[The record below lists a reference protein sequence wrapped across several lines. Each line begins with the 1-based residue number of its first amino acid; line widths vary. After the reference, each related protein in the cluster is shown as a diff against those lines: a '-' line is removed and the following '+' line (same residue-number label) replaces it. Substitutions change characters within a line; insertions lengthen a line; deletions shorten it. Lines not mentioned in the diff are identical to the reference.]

1 MDVKS
6 RLVLSVI
13 YLLSLL
19 SLRSARRL
27 GRFIGWFLRVSNST
41 MYKVTR
47 KNIELCFPQLDGDAR
62 EAFIRDSLYH
72 TGCQIAETGLA
83 WGGDPKQR
91 AKAIGFIKGEH
102 NPEVLNT
109 ALATGQGVII
119 LVPHF
124 GNWEFFANFL
134 PQKCQ
139 LMAMYKEA
147 KMPVMEQRMLEA
159 RSQSGIQM
167 VSASRQGVT
176 TFIKHYSNGGT
187 CLILPD
193 QEPSVK
199 SGVWSSYF
207 GVPALTPKFV
217 HYLVKKNPKGT
228 VILAHMRRIDDGFEV
243 IYSEVDQGIYDTD
256 MEASVAAMNRTF
268 ERCIK
273 QDGAEQYQWDYKRF
287 KKNPEKFYRNL

>member
-6 RLVLSVI
+6 RLVLAVI

-19 SLRSARRL
+19 TLKGARRL
-27 GRFIGWFLRVSNST
+27 GRFIGWFLRISNST

-47 KNIELCFPQLDGDAR
+47 KNIELCFPEQDAATR
-62 EAFIRDSLYH
+62 EAFIRESLFH

-91 AKAIGFIKGEH
+91 AKAISFIKGEQ
-102 NPEVLNT
+102 NPEVLEG
-109 ALATGQGVII
+109 ALAKGKGVII

-134 PQKCQ
+134 PQKCE

-167 VSASRQGVT
+167 VSAGREGVV
-176 TFIKHYSNGGT
+176 TFIKHYTKGGT

-193 QEPSVK
+193 QEPAPK
-199 SGVWSSYF
+199 SGVWSTYF

-217 HYLVKKNPKGT
+217 HYLIKKNPEGT
-228 VILAHMRRIDDGFEV
+228 VVLAHMKRTDEGFEV
-243 IYSEVDQGIYDTD
+243 IYSEVDQDIYNAD
-256 MEASVAAMNRTF
+256 MEISAAAMNRTF

-273 QDGAEQYQWDYKRF
+273 KDGAEQYQWDYKRF